1 MPFELGRMDP
11 RQVPSSQVKGHLP
24 LSDTPHAAIHR
35 CIQAEWCCVLQGA
48 VGAMGVEVC
57 HVLGQHCLEVAV
69 VDDQHSVEYLVAE
82 GADPSLGDSV
92 GPGCPHRCA
101 QDSDAFAGEHGIED
115 AGELA
120 VAVLDQE
127 REACQ
132 TVVEVHQEIA
142 RLLSDPGTGGV
153 GGDAQEVDA
162 TGGVLHN
169 EQHIEPVQ
177 QHCVD
182 AEEVGGENAVCLGGQ
197 ELPPGGAAAALRCI
211 CAGDTPKRPQL

>member
-1 MPFELGRMDP
+1 VTRWLPQVRAMHPYPNVRLAARTEAGARCGSSTRRDPCGGPPGRA
-11 RQVPSSQVKGHLP
+11 VP
-24 LSDTPHAAIHR
+24 TAT
-35 CIQAEWCCVLQGA
+35 
-48 VGAMGVEVC
+48 
-57 HVLGQHCLEVAV
+57 
-69 VDDQHSVEYLVAE
+69 
-82 GADPSLGDSV
+82 
-92 GPGCPHRCA
+92 
-101 QDSDAFAGEHGIED
+101 
-115 AGELA
+115 
-120 VAVLDQE
+120 